1 MLKRLVIST
10 LTAAFA
16 FAGMGLTAL
25 AAGPAGPPPAAAA
38 AAPPV
43 DEAPDAVTQH
53 TITLDG
59 KVYPYTARAGTIAL
73 SRRQGHAD
81 VPHVLHGVHARRR
94 RYVDPAGDVLL

>member
-59 KVYPYTARAGTIAL
+59 KVYPYTARAGTIML
-73 SRRQGHAD
+73 SDAKGTPTCRMFYTAFTLD
-81 VPHVLHGVHARRR
+81 GVDTSTR
-94 RYVDPAGDVLL
+94 PGDVLL